1 MVRHHEGNQVN
12 IHLLPENQEE
22 IGAELVYLDG
32 AVTDGL
38 RQLTGL
44 PDPLD
49 VTPPWTFSLNNQPDK
64 PSDMMSQE
72 DGTASVRLIAASQRA
87 AFRNFFIGEGRDYSK
102 NLDNNELDGAKLVL
116 LQWRSKDA
124 SSGEPS
130 VNFQI
135 GIVANLY
142 HDNSGS
148 LTSLKIVDP
157 DGRPCLIP
165 PNHPSIKGYGTLH
178 QSAYTPQQAEAIPIT
193 DTVKQVLPIEHS
205 SRAAVSNNNRG
216 SHLPPKKAIAIAALA
231 STSFGS
237 LLSSSL
243 PVAASDNPG
252 HISSPQAKPEF
263 STLSTGGSNSSK
275 TSSPEQPATV
285 STPTTPPSQSTEPI
299 LTFQPVILKSGDT
312 IYGIA
317 EQYSAATGQAVWPVV
332 QEIENQSDNK
342 ALLTKDGGDRHLMPG
357 QTLEAPVVPIPA
369 AQPSQPTTE
378 QTPTTPPSQST
389 EPILTFQPVI
399 LKSGDTIYGIAEQY
413 SAATGQA
420 VWPVVQ
426 EIENQSDNKA
436 LLTKDGGDR
445 HLMPGQTLEAP
456 VVPIP
461 AAQPSQP
468 TTEQTPTT
476 PPSQSTEQSPISQ
489 QEAATQTF
497 ITSFQEKG
505 LNYWAGGE
513 NATVQSGNIILYQDP
528 ITHEFMVGTVQ
539 SVDGIGADR
548 VVITNVGNCLSTEI
562 IEIGESPTIAN
573 QSISPTP
580 SSTPSSSSTNGNT
593 EQSLPP
599 APTITSL
606 TPTPSATPTSIT
618 NGSME
623 QASPTTPSS
632 TSSSNVESGL
642 DCSDKCPPDQA
653 MISAGDKFVFRYLAP
668 AADGNKVITS
678 SEANQ
683 DRNDGLYI
691 GLYWENG
698 AQDALG
704 GYDAGVKAGQE
715 ALTEAQKL
723 GVTTGTPFYF
733 AADFNPTAS
742 QLPTI
747 AEYIQGAQAA
757 LGTNYQA
764 GAYGSYKVIKYL
776 FDNNDIKW
784 AVQTYAWSGDQ
795 LDPRA
800 QFYQD
805 SNGHILAN
813 GLVDYVKGMDGLSGL
828 WAPSQQTTSTATP
841 TATPAPTAI
850 TTPTPTPSTTA
861 PTETTNG
868 NAEITNTTLTPIAT
882 PAPTATPKPTPVAT
896 PTPTA
901 TPAPTPAP
909 TATPTPAAATATPAP
924 SESSIP
930 ANVKPLFDAIVSTSK
945 GNNREILAKLM
956 GSWFESRWQDA
967 DVGDH
972 GNSAGPFQ
980 LDLPYHPGITVA
992 EAENPNYAAQFM
1004 TSDYEDGISKV
1015 SPSLWTTNPEQAA
1028 EQTAYYAERPAETY
1042 YDSQGTA
1049 AVNQAYQASIKL
1061 MQAGGIS
1068 TNFGS

>member
-285 STPTTPPSQSTEPI
+285 S
-299 LTFQPVILKSGDT
+299 
-312 IYGIA
+312 
-317 EQYSAATGQAVWPVV
+317 
-332 QEIENQSDNK
+332 
-342 ALLTKDGGDRHLMPG
+342 
-357 QTLEAPVVPIPA
+357 
-369 AQPSQPTTE
+369 
-378 QTPTTPPSQST
+378 TPTTPPSQST